1 MMWEFKGLE
10 ALSTS
15 GNIAIVGTVAE
26 SDKTEGA
33 IKHFIKKFTKLVIV
47 FNGFLIQRQKKQ

>member
-1 MMWEFKGLE
+1 MTIKMSLKKGNFQMMWEFKGLE

-33 IKHFIKKFTKLVIV
+33 INTLHKEVY
-47 FNGFLIQRQKKQ
+47 